1 MNIKT
6 TLYIAAATVAL
17 TSCGSHKAV
26 QDANGGTSGKPAA
39 TANAARQANDDRA
52 TIDFLDKVNEN
63 ASYQKN
69 IVASVTFT
77 LYKNGG
83 GTVSVP
89 GQLRM
94 RKDQVVR
101 LSAQVPI
108 IGSEAARIEFTRDHV
123 LFIDRMHKEY
133 VRADYAGIDFLRENG
148 TDFYTLQSLFWNRL
162 YLPGHQS
169 VGYTDLGEFKAGI
182 SGNSAQVPVTL
193 NSGKLAYTWT
203 ANRADGLIS
212 QTRIAYTGGTHGTS
226 TVTWDYSDFKDFSS
240 KKFPHT
246 YTISITT
253 PADGKARSIKL
264 GIHINSISTS
274 GDWEAET
281 TVSDKY
287 RQVSAEEL
295 LKKIT
300 RL

>member
-1 MNIKT
+1 MNIRT
-6 TLYIAAATVAL
+6 TLYIAAAAAIL
-17 TSCGSHKAV
+17 MSCGSQKAAV
-26 QDANGGTSGKPAA
+26 NAGGGTVSKPTA
-39 TANAARQANDDRA
+39 TTKATRQPNDDRA

-69 IVASVTFT
+69 IVASVTLT
-77 LYKNGG
+77 LYKNDG

-101 LSAQVPI
+101 LSAQIPI

-133 VRADYAGIDFLRENG
+133 VKADYNDVDFLRENG
-148 TDFYTLQSLFWNRL
+148 TDFYTLQSLFWNKL
-162 YLPGHQS
+162 YLPGHQT
-169 VGYTDLGEFKAGI
+169 VGYTDLGEFKASI
-182 SGNSAQVPVTL
+182 SGNSAKIPISL

-203 ANRADGLIS
+203 ANRADGLIN
-212 QTRIAYTGGTHGTS
+212 QTRITYTSAMHGTS
-226 TVTWDYSDFKDFSS
+226 TVTWNYSDFKDFSS
-240 KKFPHT
+240 KKFPYT

-253 PADGKARSIKL
+253 PANGKAKSIKL

-274 GDWEAET
+274 SDWEAET
-281 TVSDKY
+281 AVSDKY